1 MTMNFCR
8 AAFNI
13 YLLVLLLGG
22 VAGCETT
29 GDKTK
34 EKKPAK
40 EASTLFLHLEVN
52 PDGTGQNGPVPI
64 LRDNP
69 VMVNVSKAPFL
80 EGGSVDHAS
89 VIEQPGG
96 GFAIKIQFN
105 QHGRW
110 LLENITA
117 SYPNQRIA
125 IFSQFGEARWLAAP
139 LSTHRI
145 TDGVLVF
152 TPDATRAEADRI
164 VRGLNN
170 IAAEIKKRSKY

>member
-1 MTMNFCR
+1 MNFR
-8 AAFNI
+8 WAAFNI
-13 YLLVLLLGG
+13 YLLLLLWAVG
-22 VAGCETT
+22 AGCETT

-34 EKKPAK
+34 EKKPGK
-40 EASTLFLHLEVN
+40 EASTLLLHLEVN

-69 VMVNVSKAPFL
+69 VMVNVIKVPFV
-80 EGGSVDHAS
+80 ESSSVDHAS
-89 VIEQPGG
+89 VIDQPGG
-96 GFAIKIQFN
+96 SFAIKIQFD

-139 LSTHRI
+139 LITHRI
-145 TDGVLVF
+145 TDGILVF
-152 TPDATRAEADRI
+152 TPDATREEAERI

-170 IAAEIKKRSKY
+170 LAAEIKKRSKF